1 MAEKGETSK
10 SPQKEEQY
18 KEFERT
24 LALIKP
30 NAVTKSKSIQA
41 LIKKEGLLILKKR
54 RTYLKP
60 EQVRNFFLRSLDEE
74 DNKYFRIYQEMMEA
88 EASGSSKKNIL
99 PDIRVDNL
107 EKTVE
112 NSNMEEYV
120 DFMTGGPV
128 ELFILAGRGAIF
140 KWQELMG
147 PEDPKMARILKPD
160 SIRAK
165 FGGENI
171 LRNAVYGSEDA
182 VKAEE
187 EIRFFFPEVKSE
199 ADDKMKASG
208 EYLSKTVNPI
218 LLKGLIQLC
227 RQKPDNPLVWLA
239 DWLLANNPINEQG

>member
-1 MAEKGETSK
+1 MAEKGESSK
-10 SPQKEEQY
+10 SPQKEEQS

-41 LIKKEGLLILKKR
+41 LIKTEGLLILKKR

-60 EQVRNFFLRSLDEE
+60 EQVRNFFLQSLDEE

-128 ELFILAGRGAIF
+128 ELLILAGRGAIS

-147 PEDPKMARILKPD
+147 PEDPKMARILKPN

-165 FGGENI
+165 FGAENI
-171 LRNAVYGSEDA
+171 LRNAVYGSED
-182 VKAEE
+182 VSKAED

-239 DWLLANNPINEQG
+239 DWLLANNPINAQS